1 MRYYGFK
8 VIKSFYVIFN
18 TNKYFF
24 KDHFPDVNGVQKFPH
39 RLCILSKNDTNIK
52 YKNMIYII

>member
-1 MRYYGFK
+1 MRYYGRK

-24 KDHFPDVNGVQKFPH
+24 KDHFPDVNGVQKFLH
-39 RLCILSKNDTNIK
+39 RFCILYSKNDTCTNFNQ
-52 YKNMIYII
+52 Y

>member
-1 MRYYGFK
+1 MRYYGLK

-24 KDHFPDVNGVQKFPH
+24 KDHFPDVNRVQKFPH